1 MSSLTT
7 ARLFQQHQ
15 ILERS
20 ARDGRHG
27 RLIRVMSISG
37 GGGRAL
43 SGIRTIPFPLYRKDY
58 YGMLA
63 EMGSVT
69 DQPEHADEPGT
80 HGRGN

>member
-1 MSSLTT
+1 
-7 ARLFQQHQ
+7 
-15 ILERS
+15 
-20 ARDGRHG
+20 
-27 RLIRVMSISG
+27 MSISG